1 MNYMFRWCRKITE
14 LPVMDLG
21 NALNAVE
28 FAAYCD
34 ALEDIRKIKNKE
46 IKGFIIKV
54 TRNLSSSENYT
65 HESETV
71 DVDYDFLIENNKST
85 MELYYKVIS
94 IVSGIKKS
102 LM

>member
-1 MNYMFRWCRKITE
+1 MNKLI
-14 LPVMDLG
+14 
-21 NALNAVE
+21 
-28 FAAYCD
+28 
-34 ALEDIRKIKNKE
+34 IKE
-46 IKGFIIKV
+46 IEGFIIKV

-65 HESETV
+65 HESETI